1 MNANKRRFVST
12 LVTGFVLAGTS
23 PLCCRADGPLTDQK
37 YEDPAVLA
45 AAMAYSKTAKPI
57 IFNIG
62 SAEQIKGA
70 IAIGPVGKKENLDK
84 FKQQLAKLPR
94 DKEIIVYCGCCP
106 LARCPNIG
114 PAAELLQK
122 MRFTN
127 AKLLKLTTSLKDD
140 WTSKGYP
147 ME

>member
-1 MNANKRRFVST
+1 MNINKIRFVST
-12 LVTGFVLAGTS
+12 LAAGVLVAGLG
-23 PLCCRADGPLTDQK
+23 PLCCRADAPLADRQ

-45 AAMAYSKTAKPI
+45 ADMAYSKAAKPI

-70 IAIGPVGKKENLDK
+70 IAIGPVGKKENLEK
-84 FKQQLAKLPR
+84 FKQQLAKLPK

-106 LARCPNIG
+106 LARCPNIR
-114 PAAELLQK
+114 PAAELLEK

-127 AKLLKLTTSLKDD
+127 AKLLKLTTGLKED
-140 WTSKGYP
+140 WTNKGYP
-147 ME
+147 IE